1 MQLVRGSHNLRP
13 AHRGCVATIGN
24 FDGVHLGHRAVFAAL
39 KARAEAMGLPSM
51 VITFEPQPLEF
62 FRPAEAP
69 ARLTRLREKLAAIA
83 DCGIDR
89 VLLLEFGAHL
99 ASQSADDFIAKVL
112 VGGVG
117 VRHLFVGDD
126 FRFGKG
132 RAGDFALLQQAG
144 EKYGFGVESL
154 ESVVHLEERV
164 SSTVIRQA
172 LAAGDLKRA
181 EHWLGRPYAIC
192 GRVAHGDKRGRT
204 IGFPTLNVD
213 LHRRV
218 SPLRGVFAVRVAGI
232 EVAALPGVAN
242 IGNRPTVAGDD
253 RFLLEVH
260 LFDFERQV
268 YGAHVEV
275 RFVERIRDEKKF
287 DSFDQLKSQIQ
298 ADAARARDI
307 LGIALPA
314 SQAG

>member
-24 FDGVHLGHRAVFAAL
+24 FDGVHLGHQAVFAAMRER
-39 KARAEAMGLPSM
+39 ARDMGLPSV

-83 DCGIDR
+83 DCGVDR

-99 ASQSADDFIAKVL
+99 AGQSAEDFVQDLL
-112 VGGVG
+112 VERLD
-117 VRHLFVGDD
+117 VRHLYVGDD

-132 RAGDFALLQQAG
+132 RQGDFELLRRAGQAN
-144 EKYGFGVESL
+144 GFGVESL
-154 ESVVHLEERV
+154 HSVIHLDERV
-164 SSTVIRQA
+164 SSTGIRQA
-172 LAAGDLKRA
+172 LAAGDLARA
-181 EHWLGRPYAIC
+181 AHWLGRPYTIC
-192 GRVAHGDKRGRT
+192 GRVGHGDKRGRT

-218 SPLRGVFAVRVAGI
+218 SPVRGVFAVRVGGI
-232 EVAALPGVAN
+232 DERPLPGVAN
-242 IGNRPTVAGDD
+242 VGNRPTVDGGD
-253 RFLLEVH
+253 RCLLEVH
-260 LFDFERQV
+260 LFDFDRQV

-275 RFVERIRDEKKF
+275 EFVARIRDEQKF
-287 DSFDQLKSQIQ
+287 DSFDQLRQQIQ
-298 ADAARARDI
+298 SDAARAREI
-307 LGIALPA
+307 LAIAPRA
-314 SQAG
+314 SQAS